1 MFDGVCYGSV
11 LIYTYM
17 GLVELE
23 TIKSG
28 ILMNTTQIQAFESE
42 EEVESSTHE

>member
-1 MFDGVCYGSV
+1 
-11 LIYTYM
+11 M

-28 ILMNTTQIQAFESE
+28 ILMNMYIYMQIQAFEESE
-42 EEVESSTHE
+42 EK